1 MKSLCVE
8 GWRFLSH
15 SYSIVNQWQLLSLMK
30 RPDIALFHRDIE
42 FFLPQWTVTNGLFSE
57 ADETKLKNIASGS
70 IDLSYDALLRIAAP
84 FNLDVK
90 KGQRTVVFGTTETK
104 TLSPNLFSNN
114 YNIDD
119 LSRVEDLHLITPSHW
134 SREGF
139 LRHGFRE
146 NQVHVLPHGFAPELF
161 FPSSIEREKTRR
173 TLNLNGFVF
182 ANFSAMT
189 YNKGLDLLLK
199 AFAIV
204 CDKHS
209 DCHLLLKGSDNLYPS
224 KQMLED
230 SLASL
235 PDTTRNHVAS
245 KISYLGSV
253 LSMADMANMY
263 RAADAYVSPYRAEG
277 FNMPPLEAAACGTP
291 VICTAG
297 GSTDDFMDESF
308 TLRIDASPR
317 ILFSE
322 ERQQEFLEPDLDHL
336 VALMLRAVEDQTWRT
351 QAATR
356 GVAHMRAHFTWDQIT
371 ERLCGLLF

>member
-1 MKSLCVE
+1 MNSLCVE

-30 RPDIALFHRDIE
+30 KPDISLFHRDIP
-42 FFLPQWTVTNGLFSE
+42 FFLPQWNATNGLFSE
-57 ADETKLKNIASGS
+57 ADETRLKNIASGS
-70 IDLSYDALLRIAAP
+70 PDQTYDALLRIAAP
-84 FNLDVK
+84 FNLDIK

-104 TLSPNLFSNN
+104 TLSPNLFSSD
-114 YNIDD
+114 YDIDE
-119 LSRVEDLHLITPSHW
+119 LSRVEELHLITPSRW

-139 LRHGFRE
+139 LKQGFRE
-146 NQVHVLPHGFAPELF
+146 DQIHVLPHGFAPELF
-161 FPSSIEREKTRR
+161 YPSGVERGKTRQN
-173 TLNLNGFVF
+173 LNLNGFVF

-204 CDKHS
+204 CETHDE
-209 DCHLLLKGSDNLYPS
+209 CQLLLKGSDNLYPS
-224 KQMLED
+224 KQMLQD

-235 PDTTRNHVAS
+235 PDATRNRVAS

-263 RAADAYVSPYRAEG
+263 RAADVYVSPYRAEG

-297 GSTDDFMDESF
+297 GSTDDFMDDAF
-308 TLRIDASPR
+308 TLRITASPR

-322 ERQQEFLEPDLDHL
+322 DRQQEFLEPDLDHL
-336 VALMLRAVEDQTWRT
+336 VALMRHAVEDQTWRT
-351 QAATR
+351 EAAER
-356 GVAHMRAHFTWDQIT
+356 GVTHMRANFTWDRIT
-371 ERLCGLLF
+371 DRLCTLLF